1 MSNITTAITTIP
13 AFTITVPDTLADTP
27 SHLLSDTLAYP
38 ASDALP
44 DALPDALSDVLSAEP
59 LDATPTESPDR
70 SAACLFGFPVP
81 FTFGRGVAAV
91 RTAETGPWIVYKLT
105 ERATGRVYV
114 GITQRAM
121 TARISAHLSQARRD
135 RGVRANGLMAALQAM
150 EARGDTF
157 TATFDVVI
165 VARAAD
171 AGEAAE
177 QERKWIT
184 MLACRVPVGFN
195 SMPGGGVGGPAN
207 ARELSV
213 EVAPRAWRFF
223 SSIYEAI
230 GHRNRELRRAHAPLL
245 DPGVVYARLSAGW
258 SPEEALGYA
267 AHVDGRG
274 RRAAFLVDGQ
284 TFGTLR
290 EASRVTGMSVDT
302 LRSRHHRQLRRSPAS
317 GPLDIGSDRR
327 SGNGSADRESLAIVW
342 PETGERLTAEAFAI
356 RTGVPASTVIHRWH
370 RARAVEAEQVARGE
384 PPLSAAEMADRLRAA
399 TDRRKPLD
407 LILPDGR
414 CWTGGERD
422 LIRRVFANTPLKASR
437 LERLSESGIRRRL
450 RLLSDADRQR
460 QDLVWRAFGL
470 APAGGHGED
479 PEPGPP
485 SNAASCAGAAI
496 IGGAP

>member
-1 MSNITTAITTIP
+1 MSKTITTARI
-13 AFTITVPDTLADTP
+13 
-27 SHLLSDTLAYP
+27 
-38 ASDALP
+38 ASDAPSDDSSDTPP
-44 DALPDALSDVLSAEP
+44 DVMSDVLSAEP
-59 LDATPTESPDR
+59 LDGTPTSYPDR
-70 SAACLFGFPVP
+70 SAAHLFEFPVP

-150 EARGDTF
+150 EARGGTF
-157 TATFDVVI
+157 AATFDVVI

-171 AGEAAE
+171 AREAAE

-184 MLACRVPVGFN
+184 MLACRVPVGYN

-245 DPGVVYARLSAGW
+245 DPSVVYTRLSAGW

-274 RRAAFLVDGQ
+274 RRAAFLVDGR

-290 EASRVTGMSVDT
+290 QASRVTGMSVDT
-302 LRSRHHRQLRRSPAS
+302 LRSRHHRQKRRSPAS

-327 SGNGSADRESLAIVW
+327 SGNGSADREPLAIAW

-384 PPLSAAEMADRLRAA
+384 PPLSAADMVDRLRAA
-399 TDRRKPLD
+399 TDRRKQVRLV
-407 LILPDGR
+407 LPDGR
-414 CWTGGERD
+414 HWAGGERD
-422 LIRRVFANTPLKASR
+422 LIRRVFADVPLEASR
-437 LERLSESGIRRRL
+437 SERLSGSGIRRRL

-460 QDLVWRAFGL
+460 QELVRQAFGF
-470 APAGGHGED
+470 APGRGAEGD
-479 PEPGPP
+479 RKPGPP

-496 IGGAP
+496 TDGAL